1 MVNRNLLREF
11 DVPDA
16 EIEQEIQQSLGAPA
30 EEALPA
36 AYLANDQVFE
46 PGRVVVGTVR
56 AVTDSDVVV
65 DIGYKSEGIIPLEE
79 WKDDVQGKIVS
90 PQVGEQV
97 QVMIEA
103 IEEQGGVIS
112 LSYRRARRQ
121 QEWERFLRQHRPGD
135 VVSGVVTRKVKGGL
149 LVNVGV
155 PAFLPASQVDIR
167 RPADV
172 GEYIGQEIRCKILKI
187 DEARRNIVVSRRQLL
202 EEEREE
208 RKRRLLEELQP
219 GQIRKGVVKSI
230 TDFGAFID
238 LGGMDGLLHITDMS
252 WGRVQDPRDIV
263 REGQEIEV
271 YIIGVD
277 RQKERIAVGLKQK
290 TPSPWE
296 NIEQKYPVGS
306 RHVGEVVNIMPYGA
320 FVKLE
325 PGVEGLVHVS
335 EMSWTRRVNH
345 PNEIVSIGDKVEVEV
360 LGINKEKQE
369 ISLGIKQCQPNP
381 WDLVPEKYPPW
392 AIVTGTVRSLA
403 SYGAFVELEE
413 GVEGLLHINDIS
425 WVKKVNHPSEVLQK
439 GDKVTCVVLGV
450 DHERRR
456 ISLGMKQLATDPW
469 ETDIPNRY
477 QPGTV
482 IVGRVTKLT
491 NFGAFVELEPG
502 LEGLLHITELADH
515 RVENPEEV
523 VRVGDVVEVKVLSV
537 DPTER
542 KIRLSRKRAQ
552 WGKGE
557 EEGPAETTGRPRR
570 ELKGGTGESA
580 SGQLFNL
587 PQQKRRE
594 KSAGSGER
602 GASNQGHSDSTG

>member
-11 DVPDA
+11 DVPDS

-36 AYLANDQVFE
+36 AYLANDQGFE
-46 PGRVVVGTVR
+46 PGRVVVGVVR

-79 WKDDVQGKIVS
+79 WKDDAQGKIQP

-103 IEEQGGVIS
+103 IEEEGGVIT

-121 QEWERFLRQHRPGD
+121 QEWERFLQQHKPGD

-172 GEYIGQEIRCKILKI
+172 ASYIGQEIRCKILKI
-187 DEARRNIVVSRRQLL
+187 DESRRNIVVSRRQLL

-230 TDFGAFID
+230 TEFGAFID

-252 WGRVQDPRDIV
+252 WGRVQDPRDV
-263 REGQEIEV
+263 VQEGQEIEV
-271 YIIGVD
+271 YVISVD
-277 RQKERIAVGLKQK
+277 REKERIAVGLKQK

-320 FVKLE
+320 FVRLE

-335 EMSWTRRVNH
+335 EMSWTRRISH
-345 PNEIVSIGDKVEVEV
+345 PSEVVSIGDKVEVEV

-369 ISLGIKQCQPNP
+369 ISLGIRQCQPNP
-381 WDLVPEKYPPW
+381 WDQVPEKYPPG
-392 AIVTGTVRSLA
+392 AVVTGTVRGLA
-403 SYGAFVELEE
+403 SYGAFIELEE
-413 GVEGLLHINDIS
+413 GVEGLLHVNDIS
-425 WVKKVNHPSEVLQK
+425 WVKKVTHPSEVLQK

-523 VRVGDVVEVKVLSV
+523 VHVGDVVEVKVLSV

-552 WGKGE
+552 WTRGE
-557 EEGPAETTGRPRR
+557 EESGAETTTQPRR
-570 ELKGGTGESA
+570 KLKGGTGES
-580 SGQLFNL
+580 SSSQLFNL
-587 PQQKRRE
+587 PQQQKRE
-594 KSAGSGER
+594 EVPADTGESGSPSGQE
-602 GASNQGHSDSTG
+602 